1 MDVLDA
7 VRGGIR
13 PNRYV
18 APAAPA
24 AESGQVRRDDE
35 DDRSGDGGRAGGD
48 ASWVDRVVIPDDI
61 SALEAEVRALHRE
74 RRAQR
79 RRDRLRRLV
88 SSGRTAP
95 MMMIAV
101 LLVAGLAGL
110 LVLFQPRRTTG
121 TADPVD
127 TGVAATD
134 RRLPD
139 VLVRLVDGTTRRVR
153 EFRPA
158 VLALAPVG
166 CGCDAA
172 LREAGTASQRHGVDF
187 LLVDRTLP
195 PLPRGLTEPATVRL
209 AEPTGAIPVA
219 FGAEAD
225 GRRVPGGPV
234 LVVVGAGGN
243 VVRVLP
249 EASPQALER
258 ELAGIAPLSSPT
270 G

>member
-35 DDRSGDGGRAGGD
+35 DDRSGEAGRAGGD

-61 SALEAEVRALHRE
+61 SELEAEVRALHRE

-79 RRDRLRRLV
+79 RRDRLRRLAR
-88 SSGRTAP
+88 SGRTAP

-110 LVLFQPRRTTG
+110 LVLFQPRRTAG

-139 VLVRLVDGTTRRVR
+139 VPVRLV
-153 EFRPA
+153 
-158 VLALAPVG
+158 
-166 CGCDAA
+166 
-172 LREAGTASQRHGVDF
+172 
-187 LLVDRTLP
+187 
-195 PLPRGLTEPATVRL
+195 EPA
-209 AEPTGAIPVA
+209 GAIPVA

-234 LVVVGAGGN
+234 LVVVGARGE

-258 ELAGIAPLSSPT
+258 ELTGIAPLSSPT

>member
-35 DDRSGDGGRAGGD
+35 DDRSGEGGRAGGD

-88 SSGRTAP
+88 RSGRTAP

-110 LVLFQPRRTTG
+110 LVLFQPRRTAG

-153 EFRPA
+153 EFRP
-158 VLALAPVG
+158 
-166 CGCDAA
+166 
-172 LREAGTASQRHGVDF
+172 S
-187 LLVDRTLP
+187 LLVDRALP

-209 AEPTGAIPVA
+209 VEPAGAIPVA

-234 LVVVGAGGN
+234 LVVV
-243 VVRVLP
+243 
-249 EASPQALER
+249 
-258 ELAGIAPLSSPT
+258 
-270 G
+270 

>member
-1 MDVLDA
+1 M
-7 VRGGIR
+7 
-13 PNRYV
+13 
-18 APAAPA
+18 
-24 AESGQVRRDDE
+24 RRDDE
-35 DDRSGDGGRAGGD
+35 DDRSGEAGRAGGD

-61 SALEAEVRALHRE
+61 SALEAEVRALRRE
-74 RRAQR
+74 RRAQQR
-79 RRDRLRRLV
+79 RARLRGLARP
-88 SSGRTAP
+88 GRSAP
-95 MMMIAV
+95 MVMVAV
-101 LLVAGLAGL
+101 LLIAGIAGL

-121 TADPVD
+121 TPGTVD
-127 TGVAATD
+127 TGLAATD

-139 VLVRLVDGTTRRVR
+139 VLVRQADGTARKVR
-153 EFRPA
+153 GFRPA

-172 LREAGTASQRHGVDF
+172 LRDAGTAARRHGVDF

-195 PLPRGLTEPATVRL
+195 PLPPGLTEPTTVRL
-209 AEPTGAIPVA
+209 VDPNGAIAIA

-225 GRRVPGGPV
+225 GRRAPGGPV
-234 LVVVGAGGN
+234 LVLVGNGGE

-258 ELAGIAPLSSPT
+258 ELTGIAPLPSPT